1 MTLAEELEHVKR
13 EYPQAYQYM
22 KEIRDASE
30 KAGYS
35 DGLRDA
41 ITATRPT
48 FDDDDNFVKA

>member
-30 KAGYS
+30 NAGYS
-35 DGLRDA
+35 EGLRDA
-41 ITATRPT
+41 ITATLPT

>member
-1 MTLAEELEHVKR
+1 MTLVEELEHVKR

-22 KEIRDASE
+22 KDIRDASE

-35 DGLRDA
+35 EGLCDA
-41 ITATRPT
+41 ITATLPT

>member
-13 EYPQAYQYM
+13 EYPQAYKYM

-30 KAGYS
+30 NAGYS
-35 DGLRDA
+35 EELHDA
-41 ITATRPT
+41 VTATLPT

>member
-1 MTLAEELEHVKR
+1 MTLVEELEHVKR

-22 KEIRDASE
+22 KDIRDASE

-35 DGLRDA
+35 EGLHDA
-41 ITATRPT
+41 ITATLPT

>member
-30 KAGYS
+30 NAGYIE
-35 DGLRDA
+35 GLHDA
-41 ITATRPT
+41 ITAKLPT